1 MVGNKKPLI
10 MKKLNEM
17 IHSRNSLMALTGILL
32 ILCSC
37 DPLERE
43 VYENADGQF
52 VRFNLQVDSDGKQV
66 PFGEVNPSAAVVSFF
81 EQKSVET
88 LAIPVTLTSEPLQE
102 KVSVTFSVDTVGGY
116 DAFTVAPAD
125 GVLEFEG
132 NDLTDTIYIDYLSRW
147 EGDGDCLVLLEL
159 ETVSDD
165 SVKIGH
171 PNSVEKNDKLTISLE
186 ELNLRY
192 SFPALSMIEILG
204 EAGEEVLVVVE
215 FPDGLFPDEIEGMD
229 LLLNLE
235 SDFAYSLEQLPFD
248 ADSREVVYRFTVD
261 EAIDNDLLLFMAVF
275 QLAELDSYRAIGNAS
290 LTIIKPVR
298 VDRDNA
304 LNTAANFYDVSNSL
318 YRTYGENWM
327 DYNKDDTCSWQSFNA
342 FTYPVEV
349 PAGHPNAVL
358 GDDKGTSDP
367 SDDIYYHAF
376 RIGFN
381 SPNAGNTTN
390 SFNLKRWFENESN
403 DGEYSS
409 GFNITQALE
418 FFPDDGTSAVAGSV
432 LVVPQDILIST
443 RLEPGVYRSHTIAIE
458 GDGTYVQ
465 IADGVFE
472 ITLELRAT
480 NQELFGGTRTA
491 KYKIWNT
498 DDYDD
503 PVEIGEGCFQPMDL

>member
-1 MVGNKKPLI
+1 LVGNKKPLI

-171 PNSVEKNDKLTISLE
+171 PNSVE
-186 ELNLRY
+186 
-192 SFPALSMIEILG
+192 
-204 EAGEEVLVVVE
+204 
-215 FPDGLFPDEIEGMD
+215 D

>member
-1 MVGNKKPLI
+1 
-10 MKKLNEM
+10 MKKESKM
-17 IHSRNSLMALTGILL
+17 IQSGNNLVAFAGILL

-43 VYENADGQF
+43 VYENADGRF
-52 VRFNLQVDSDGKQV
+52 VRFNLQVDSDGNQV
-66 PFGEVNPSAAVVSFF
+66 PFGEVNPSASVVSFF
-81 EQKSVET
+81 EQKSVKT

-102 KVSVTFSVDTVGGY
+102 KVSVTFGVDTVGGY
-116 DAFTVAPAD
+116 DAFVVEPAD

-132 NDLTDTIYIDYLSRW
+132 SSLTDTIYIDYLSRW
-147 EGDGDCLVLLEL
+147 EGDGDCLILLEL
-159 ETVSDD
+159 ESVSDD
-165 SVKIGH
+165 SVMIGQ

-192 SFPALSMIEILG
+192 SFPAISMVEILG
-204 EAGEEVLVVVE
+204 EAGEEVLVVVS
-215 FPDGLFPDEIEGMD
+215 FPDGLFPDEIEGVE
-229 LLLNLE
+229 LLVDVA
-235 SDFAYSLEQLPFD
+235 SDFAYSLEQLPYD

-261 EAIDNDLLLFMAVF
+261 EAIDDDLLLFMAVF
-275 QLAELDSYRAIGNAS
+275 KLAVLDNYRVVGNS
-290 LTIIKPVR
+290 SMTIIKPVR
-298 VDRDNA
+298 VNRDNA
-304 LNTAANFYDVSNSL
+304 VNTAAHFYDVSNSL

-327 DYNKDDTCSWQSFNA
+327 DYNMDDTCSWQSFNA

-349 PAGHPNAVL
+349 PADHPNAVL
-358 GDDKGTSDP
+358 GDDRGTSDP

-390 SFNLKRWFENESN
+390 SFNLKRWFNNESN

-418 FFPDDGTSAVAGSV
+418 FFPDDDGTSAVSGAV
-432 LVVPQDILIST
+432 MVVPQDLLIST
-443 RLEPGVYRSHTIAIE
+443 RLEPEVYRSYTIAIE

-465 IADGVFE
+465 IAEGVFE

-480 NQELFGGTRTA
+480 NQELFGGTRTSL
-491 KYKIWNT
+491 YKIWNT
-498 DDYDD
+498 DDYED
-503 PVEIGEGCFQPMDL
+503 PLDIGEDCFMPMDL

>member
-1 MVGNKKPLI
+1 MLAGLLPL
-10 MKKLNEM
+10 LF
-17 IHSRNSLMALTGILL
+17 G
-32 ILCSC
+32 C
-37 DPLERE
+37 DRLERE
-43 VYENADGQF
+43 VYENADGRF
-52 VRFNLQVDSDGKQV
+52 VRFNLQIDKDGKQV
-66 PFGEVNPSAAVVSFF
+66 QFGEVNPAADVVSFF
-81 EQKSVET
+81 EQKTVST
-88 LAIPVTLTSEPLQE
+88 LAIPVTITSEPLQD
-102 KVSVTFSVDTVGGY
+102 KVEVTFSVDTVGGY
-116 DAFTVAPAD
+116 DAFTIAPAD

-132 NDLTDTIYIDYLSRW
+132 KRLTDTIYIDYLSKW
-147 EGDGDCLVLLEL
+147 EGAGESQIMLALESI
-159 ETVSDD
+159 SDD
-165 SVKIGH
+165 SVMIGH
-171 PNSVEKNDKLTISLE
+171 PNNVEKNDKLTISLE

-192 SFPALSMIEILG
+192 RFPPESNIGIFGNEG
-204 EAGEEVLVVVE
+204 EKVELVVS
-215 FPDGLFPDEIEGMD
+215 FPDGLFPDDLEGVD
-229 LLLNLE
+229 LVVNLYT
-235 SDFAYSLEQLPFD
+235 DFEYSMERLPVNDD
-248 ADSREVVYRFTVD
+248 ALEVVYILTLE
-261 EAIDNDLLLFMAVF
+261 EAVDNDVLSFSAQF
-275 QLAELDSYRAIGNAS
+275 ELADLENYQIAGNS
-290 LTIIKPVR
+290 TLTIIKPVF
-298 VDRDNA
+298 VLRDNTV
-304 LNTAANFYDVSNSL
+304 NTASHFYNVDDAL

-327 DYNKDDTCSWQSFNA
+327 DYNEDDTCAWQSFNA

-349 PAGHPNAVL
+349 AADHPNAVL
-358 GDDKGTSDP
+358 GDDKGNDDP
-367 SDDIYYHAF
+367 SDDVYYHAF

-390 SFNLKRWFENESN
+390 SFNLKRWFKNESN